1 MKLLYNVILL
11 AIVYVPTRCQYRN
24 RVGRFDEVF
33 AWKQLTYDING
44 IDVFEDRFSEDDLV
58 SRNKR
63 STDRIYFDNYNED
76 EKVWNKRPSQSI
88 YNNPIDTPSSA
99 AINPNDEIG
108 RFFVQYNNVPM
119 GAERVGDRVFVT
131 IPRRRFG
138 IPATLNYIDLNVY
151 GNTRSPPLRPYPDMA
166 RSRSLISV
174 YRTRADECGRLWMV
188 DTGVIEIPNNPR
200 YLQPPAIV
208 VYDLRTDKQILR
220 YQFKS
225 SDLPANNTATGLA
238 SITVVIKNGDCSNA
252 YAFIPDLVTYGLI
265 VYSLRENDSWRHQ
278 HNYFH
283 FNPTSGNL
291 RVAGQSFT
299 WNDGIF
305 SVATGEPGP
314 DGCRQVYF
322 HPMVSN
328 QEFSV
333 SSCELEKR
341 EANQSAFNVVGDR
354 GSNSQSTMHDMHGAS
369 KVIFFAEVGRDSI
382 SCWNTEKPLSPDNME
397 MLAQHSS
404 KLSYPSDLHVTENE
418 VWVTS
423 NTLPRF
429 IYSRF
434 NPEEYNFFVY
444 KANVDNVLSGTVCEG
459 TRTSDSPVHYPN
471 GGYYNKNNNYS

>member
-1 MKLLYNVILL
+1 KEIAY
-11 AIVYVPTRCQYRN
+11 
-24 RVGRFDEVF
+24 
-33 AWKQLTYDING
+33 K
-44 IDVFEDRFSEDDLV
+44 FS
-58 SRNKR
+58 
-63 STDRIYFDNYNED
+63 
-76 EKVWNKRPSQSI
+76 
-88 YNNPIDTPSSA
+88 
-99 AINPNDEIG
+99 DEIG

-131 IPRRRFG
+131 IPRRRF
-138 IPATLNYIDLNVY
+138 D
-151 GNTRSPPLRPYPDMA
+151 
-166 RSRSLISV
+166 
-174 YRTRADECGRLWMV
+174 
-188 DTGVIEIPNNPR
+188 NPR

-225 SDLPANNTATGLA
+225 SDLPANNTAT
-238 SITVVIKNGDCSNA
+238 
-252 YAFIPDLVTYGLI
+252 
-265 VYSLRENDSWRHQ
+265 
-278 HNYFH
+278 
-283 FNPTSGNL
+283 
-291 RVAGQSFT
+291 GQSFT

-341 EANQSAFNVVGDR
+341 EANQSAFNYLCY
-354 GSNSQSTMHDMHGAS
+354 
-369 KVIFFAEVGRDSI
+369 VI
-382 SCWNTEKPLSPDNME
+382 LSFPI
-397 MLAQHSS
+397 LCIT
-404 KLSYPSDLHVTENE
+404 DLHVTENE

-459 TRTSDSPVHYPN
+459 TRTSDSPVYYPN